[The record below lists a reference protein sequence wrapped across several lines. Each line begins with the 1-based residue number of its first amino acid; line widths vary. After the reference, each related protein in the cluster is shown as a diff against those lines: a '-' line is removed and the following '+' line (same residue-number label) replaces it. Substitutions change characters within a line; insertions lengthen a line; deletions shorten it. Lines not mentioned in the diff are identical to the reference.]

1 MINPKIS
8 RVLRYVIPFLLL
20 PVTVV
25 IGSMYAR
32 EKMSAYIILAVTVL
46 TLALLIFGSEKK
58 GKGSGRAVLIAIF
71 TALAIVGRF
80 IPIVKPVCAIIIIGG
95 IYLGAESGFAIG
107 AFAALISNFSFGQG
121 PWTPFQMLGWGLIG
135 LIAGLCSG
143 LFRKNRIAVYIYG
156 GFCGILYSFLMDV
169 WTALWYESEEFWSL
183 YVMAIVDAVPYTIV
197 YAVSNV
203 LFLIIL
209 LKPFGRKLERVKIR
223 YGL

>member
-1 MINPKIS
+1 MNNPKVR
-8 RVLRYVIPFLLL
+8 RVIRYAIPFALL
-20 PVTVV
+20 PVLVI
-25 IGSMYAR
+25 IGSIYAR
-32 EKMSAYIILAVTVL
+32 EKMSAYIIMAVTLL

-80 IPIVKPVCAIIIIGG
+80 IPIIKPVCAIIIIGG

-143 LFRKNRIAVYIYG
+143 WFRKNRTAVYIYG
-156 GFCGILYSFLMDV
+156 GLCGIMYSFLMDV
-169 WTALWYESEEFWSL
+169 WTALWYESNEFWSL
-183 YVMAIVDAVPYTIV
+183 YVAAIIDAIPYTIV

-203 LFLIIL
+203 LFLFLL
-209 LKPFGRKLERVKIR
+209 LKPFGRKLERVKVK
-223 YGL
+223 YAL